1 MLLNPPPN
9 SPLTLRAFQKL
20 SENLLRSLQ
29 TTVQTHS
36 SAFASSISTHNSFL
50 VALSQAQTQ
59 VREARKVL
67 SEAKEALS
75 GERKAEVGALWA
87 RGRIVKE
94 MISVLDV
101 M

>member
-1 MLLNPPPN
+1 
-9 SPLTLRAFQKL
+9 
-20 SENLLRSLQ
+20 
-29 TTVQTHS
+29 
-36 SAFASSISTHNSFL
+36 
-50 VALSQAQTQ
+50 
-59 VREARKVL
+59 VREARRAL

-101 M
+101 MYVSLPV